1 MELSN
6 QHKENVIIRMFCLLV
21 LFVVTYSVIMRYEGI
36 VGEDFGYHYDIA
48 AGFRFSNLK
57 QEIESGNTY
66 FMWHAMVALLSQYG
80 RMSIWKAGALV
91 IALANVLTLTACMNY
106 IKRKIPKIDYAS
118 WIYMDMGLFFL
129 GPLFFPWINSNYY
142 LGVWS
147 PNPWHNPT
155 ENMVRP
161 FAMIS
166 IILILDILESE
177 KVNWKKH
184 VSLSATLVLSVIA
197 KPSFLQVIAPT
208 MVLYVLIDT
217 IALKKIQFRKYFLL
231 ASAFIPAGCIM
242 IFQLWIAFYSGS
254 AKNEGIGVGAF
265 KMLEY
270 YVDNVWAALIAC
282 IAFPL
287 FVFITAIIVQGK
299 DILKNSRIIL
309 MISCLAV
316 GWCEMAFLYEKGNR
330 IVDANFAWGYML
342 AVFIAFALSV
352 IEFLK
357 ITESD
362 FKYKKMVRNIGVGLF
377 SCHLLFGIWDLNFGI
392 WNWGLTILV
401 CCFIIYICFLKNN
414 RSKRLI

>member
-6 QHKENVIIRMFCLLV
+6 QRRVDLIIRVFCSLV
-21 LFVVTYSVIMRYEGI
+21 LFVATYLLVMKSVVNDG
-36 VGEDFGYHYDIA
+36 DFSYHSGVA

-66 FMWHAMVALLSQYG
+66 FMWHAMVSLLYRYG
-80 RMSIWKAGALV
+80 HVPIGEAGTLV
-91 IALANVLTLTACMNY
+91 MASANVVTLNVCMNY

-118 WIYMDMGLFFL
+118 WIYIGIGLFFL
-129 GPLFFPWINSNYY
+129 GPLFFPWINSHYY

-147 PNPWHNPT
+147 PNPLHNPT

-177 KVNWKKH
+177 KANWKKYIC
-184 VSLSATLVLSVIA
+184 LSVALVLSVLA
-197 KPSFLQVIAPT
+197 KPSFLQVLAPA

-217 IALKKIQFRKYFLL
+217 IALKKIQFRKYLLL

-242 IFQLWIAFYSGS
+242 ILQLWIVFYSES
-254 AKNEGIGVGAF
+254 AKNEGIGIGAF
-265 KMLEY
+265 KMLALY
-270 YVDNVWAALIAC
+270 ADNVWAALIAC
-282 IAFPL
+282 VAFPL
-287 FVFITAIIVQGK
+287 FVFVTAIIVQGK

-309 MISCLAV
+309 MISCLVV
-316 GWCEMAFLYEKGNR
+316 GWCEMAFLYEKGAR

-362 FKYKKMVRNIGVGLF
+362 FKYKKLIRNIGVGLF
-377 SCHLLFGIWDLNFGI
+377 SCHLLFGIWDFKLGI
-392 WNWGLTILV
+392 WNWGFDILA
-401 CCFIIYICFLKNN
+401 CCYIMYICFLKNN
-414 RSKRLI
+414 RSK